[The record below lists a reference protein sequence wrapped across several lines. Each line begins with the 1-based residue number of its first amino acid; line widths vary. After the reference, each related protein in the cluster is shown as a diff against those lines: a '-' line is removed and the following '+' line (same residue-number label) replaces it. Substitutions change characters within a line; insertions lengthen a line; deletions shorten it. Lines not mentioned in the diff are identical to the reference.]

1 MLFCF
6 DAGPGKSLLADAVER
21 LGAPPMPVRQAEPSP
36 ARTVAQQYMRTA
48 VMTKPQRVQTAR
60 FAAILDR
67 PYLLLVLT
75 PLFWGGNTVAGKLA
89 VGQVDP
95 YLLTIARWLG
105 ALLLIAPLALRT
117 LPSDWPVIRRKW
129 PLLAIYGCIGY
140 AAFNALVYVAAH
152 YTSAVNASIEQSLIP
167 VLVMLANFV
176 VFRVRSRPLQL
187 LGVVLTMA
195 GVGITASDGDL
206 MRLAALQLNQ
216 GDAMVLLAC
225 IAYMVHSLA
234 LRFRPPIAWP
244 SFLAGSFAFA
254 TVTGLGV
261 QLMLGGGL
269 QALGRHVAEATPLG
283 WGIVAYAAVF
293 PSILSQF
300 FYARGV
306 ELVGPNRASLFIN
319 LIPVFGTLLSIV
331 ILFEPIEPYHL
342 VTAVLV
348 VCGILLAEFSA
359 RRPATAA

>member
-1 MLFCF
+1 
-6 DAGPGKSLLADAVER
+6 
-21 LGAPPMPVRQAEPSP
+21 
-36 ARTVAQQYMRTA
+36 
-48 VMTKPQRVQTAR
+48 
-60 FAAILDR
+60 
-67 PYLLLVLT
+67 
-75 PLFWGGNTVAGKLA
+75 VAGKLA

-95 YLLTIARWLG
+95 YLLTIGRWLG
-105 ALLLIAPLALRT
+105 ALVLILPLALRT
-117 LPSDWPVIRRKW
+117 FGGDWPVIRRNW

-152 YTSAVNASIEQSLIP
+152 FTSAVNASIEQSLIP
-167 VLVMLANFV
+167 VLVMLGNFV

-187 LGVVLTMA
+187 IGVLLTMA
-195 GVGITASDGDL
+195 GVGVTASHGDL
-206 MRLAALQLNQ
+206 MRLAGLRLNQ

-244 SFLAGSFAFA
+244 SFLAASFGFA
-254 TVTGLGV
+254 TITGLAV
-261 QLMLGGGL
+261 QMLLGGGL
-269 QALGRHVAEATPLG
+269 GQLWRDAGATTPLG
-283 WGIVAYAAVF
+283 WAIVGYAAVF
-293 PSILSQF
+293 PSVLAQL

-348 VCGILLAEFSA
+348 MVGILLAEYAA
-359 RRPATAA
+359 RRPAPAA